1 MSARSRSPWRSPVCW
16 VAAAG
21 ALILHL
27 AGSWWLQSGRSG
39 ASGAFHR
46 VGHVTQSNREGG
58 SIHLTLTSA
67 RTIVAG
73 SHGPVRDVMAQQ
85 GSASTEHAHLQA
97 SPEDAELASPA
108 AGRTVLSS
116 RYVGAEQLDHSPEP
130 QPGWILNESAFP
142 VGQSARLLVR
152 VWVSDEGVIDQIAL
166 VHAEP
171 AGEWSKRAIQP
182 MQETPMSAPLM
193 GGRAVSAVI
202 MVELTAEDEGF
213 R

>member
-1 MSARSRSPWRSPVCW
+1 M
-16 VAAAG
+16 AAG
-21 ALILHL
+21 VALTLHL

-46 VGHVTQSNREGG
+46 VGHVSQSIGEGG

-67 RTIVAG
+67 RAIVAG
-73 SHGPVRDVMAQQ
+73 SQRPAQDVMTQ
-85 GSASTEHAHLQA
+85 GSASTEQAHPHALL
-97 SPEDAELASPA
+97 EGAELTPPA
-108 AGRTVLSS
+108 AGHAVLSS
-116 RYVGAEQLDHSPEP
+116 RYVGAEHLDRSPEP
-130 QPGWILNESAFP
+130 QPGWILDESAFP

-152 VWVSDEGVIDQIAL
+152 IWVSENGSIDQVAL

-171 AGEWSKRAIQP
+171 AGEWATRAIQP
-182 MQETPMSAPLM
+182 LQATPMSAPFM
-193 GGRAVSAVI
+193 GDRAVPAVI